1 MKSYYNCS
9 TKVYETEGRIP
20 KMSHMEDSF
29 TAMLDLHCLDIEK
42 EIEDKDKNYFSSLEN
57 TGWLRTVSATLQMAS
72 EVASD
77 VVNVGFLQHVVSFN
91 ILPEFSYRE
100 AQLLSRILM
109 VDLLPC

>member
-29 TAMLDLHCLDIEK
+29 TAMLDLHCLDIDK

-57 TGWLRTVSATLQMAS
+57 TGWLKTVSATLQMAS
-72 EVASD
+72 EVAYD
-77 VVNVGFLQHVVSFN
+77 VVNASFSVSG
-91 ILPEFSYRE
+91 
-100 AQLLSRILM
+100 
-109 VDLLPC
+109 